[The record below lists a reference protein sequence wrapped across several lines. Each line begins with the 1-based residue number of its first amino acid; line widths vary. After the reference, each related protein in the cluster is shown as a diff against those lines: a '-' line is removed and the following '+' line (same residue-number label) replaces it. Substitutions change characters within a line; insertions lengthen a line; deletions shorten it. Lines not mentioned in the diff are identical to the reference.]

1 MNIVVLNTAT
11 KPAART
17 RQTGFWARVRTAF
30 HVWGER
36 QDLSQLDAHML
47 KDIGLTREDAVAEAR
62 RPIWDL
68 PTHR

>member
-17 RQTGFWARVRTAF
+17 RQTGFWARVWTALR
-30 HVWGER
+30 VYGER
-36 QDLSQLDAHML
+36 QELADLDARML
-47 KDIGLTREDAVAEAR
+47 KDIGMTREEALAESG

>member
-17 RQTGFWARVRTAF
+17 RQAGFWARVWTAF
-30 HVWGER
+30 RVYGER
-36 QDLSQLDAHML
+36 QELGHLDAHML
-47 KDIGLTREDAVAEAR
+47 KDIGLTREDVMAEAN

-68 PTHR
+68 PVHR